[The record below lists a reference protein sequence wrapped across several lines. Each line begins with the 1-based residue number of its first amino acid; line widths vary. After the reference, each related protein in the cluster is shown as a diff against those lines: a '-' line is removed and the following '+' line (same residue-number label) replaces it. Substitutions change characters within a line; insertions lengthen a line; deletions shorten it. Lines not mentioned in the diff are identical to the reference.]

1 MVGDM
6 PSDNEQSED
15 VQTPNLSVKKRK
27 RDKLVAEDG
36 GQRRWNSSA
45 LNFPNDGIA
54 NRMTNDST
62 DNGQSTEC
70 TSSPYRFTNS
80 PNEFTTSFPTASSDN
95 NSFFLENNSNQ
106 FSPSYFSFDA
116 AQNNNLNLNDMQKI
130 QSCVKQ
136 TSIRVDNE
144 NVNVAKSSKEQST
157 PFFGQDK

>member
-1 MVGDM
+1 M

-36 GQRRWNSSA
+36 GQRRWNNSA
-45 LNFPNDGIA
+45 LNFPKDGIA

-80 PNEFTTSFPTASSDN
+80 PNEFTTSFPTANLDN

-106 FSPSYFSFDA
+106 FSPSYSNHFSFDA
-116 AQNNNLNLNDMQKI
+116 AQNNNLNLNDMQRI
-130 QSCVKQ
+130 QTCVQQ
-136 TSIRVDNE
+136 TSSRVDIE
-144 NVNVAKSSKEQST
+144 KLNVAKSSKEQST